1 MLNIKRSVYVNT
13 VRGFYQDKIDN
24 DISEKCLN
32 NDIMSKFEG
41 IKTLHHKV
49 ITGDFFNITID
60 EHKAAINDM
69 IEAIWTTIE
78 DCRVVVPIQDII
90 SWCENNTDKCVHKR
104 DLVQRLYENAIEI
117 MEAMFDMYN
126 IATRNTMCENNMTTV
141 ENWGKFS
148 YDAAQIYS
156 K

>member
-1 MLNIKRSVYVNT
+1 
-13 VRGFYQDKIDN
+13 
-24 DISEKCLN
+24 
-32 NDIMSKFEG
+32 
-41 IKTLHHKV
+41 
-49 ITGDFFNITID
+49 
-60 EHKAAINDM
+60 M
-69 IEAIWTTIE
+69 IEAIWSTIE

-90 SWCENNTDKCVHKR
+90 SWCENNTDKCVHKH

-117 MEAMFDMYN
+117 IEAMFDMYN